1 MFGKNCFRMG
11 NSLSDFDLIF
21 TDPYFN
27 FNSIKEGLSELL
39 FEEYG
44 FKSIFRTNPADLS
57 CYKNKTQ
64 HPSEQCC
71 LVVDSGYSFTHI
83 IPYVNGKKVKEAVKR
98 IDIGGKLLTN
108 HLKEIIS
115 YRQIHVL
122 DEVSYQLKHLCY
134 LFTVFKKG
142 IKQEPIKG
150 SQ

>member
-64 HPSEQCC
+64 HPGEQCC

-142 IKQEPIKG
+142 IKQKPIK
-150 SQ
+150 SR